1 MKRSVLFVAT
11 LCAGATLAP
20 FGSHVAADEQPLYGY
35 SVESSRTERQ
45 WEERLRAIPKPE
57 NLRAYMQRLS
67 AHPHH
72 VGSPYDK
79 DNAEWMLAK
88 FKEFGL
94 DARIEQFDVLFPTP
108 KERAVELVEGGPKF
122 TAKLQEPALSEDP
135 TSNQQSE
142 QLPTYNAYSIDGD
155 VTAPLVYVNYGIPE
169 DYEQLERMGISVK
182 GKIVIAKYFHSWR
195 GIKPKVAAEH
205 GAVGCL
211 IFSDPHEDGF
221 TQGDVFPAGP
231 WRPKDGV
238 QRGSVADMPFYP
250 GDPLT
255 PGIGATKDAKRL
267 KVEEAPTITKI
278 PVLPISYGDA
288 QPLLAALAGPV
299 APEAWRGGLGMTY
312 HVGPGPARVH
322 LKVKSDWS
330 IKPVYDVIARI
341 PGAVYP
347 DEWIVRGNHH
357 DGWVNG
363 AEDPIS
369 GMSAVLEEARALGE
383 LLKAGWKPK
392 RTIIYCAWDGEEP
405 GLLGSTEWAE
415 THYDELRAHG
425 VAYINSD
432 SSGRGYLGI
441 AGAHSLEK
449 FSNDIMRD
457 IQDPETKLS
466 AWKRAQ
472 LKTIADAKSPEQRKE
487 ARERGDLRIGA
498 LGSGSDYTA
507 FLDHDGVASMNI
519 GFGGEDGGG
528 IYHSIYDD
536 FYWYTHFSDTE
547 FVYGR
552 ALAQTGGT
560 AVLRLADADLL
571 PFEFGNFADTV
582 QMYIKE
588 LKTLA
593 QKTQDEVRERN
604 REIEEGVFKATNDP
618 RQPLVAPS
626 PEAVPPH
633 LNFAPL
639 DNAADAITRAATE
652 YKKAF
657 EQANANGGTALASS
671 SLAEVNHMLIETE
684 RKLTT
689 SAGLPNRPWFKHQL
703 DAPGFYTGYAAKTM
717 PAARE
722 AIDQKQ
728 WKQAE
733 EGIAVISRVLQDE
746 AGLISAAAAKLAAA
760 R

>member
-1 MKRSVLFVAT
+1 MNRSAALASLLF
-11 LCAGATLAP
+11 AGLSLAP
-20 FGSHVAADEQPLYGY
+20 FGNHVVADEQPLFGY
-35 SVESSRTERQ
+35 SAESSRTERQ
-45 WEERLRAIPKPE
+45 WEEKLRAIPSTE

-67 AHPHH
+67 AQPHH
-72 VGSPYDK
+72 VGSTYDK
-79 DNAEWMLAK
+79 NNADWIASK

-94 DARIEQFDVLFPTP
+94 DTHIEQFDVLFPTP
-108 KERAVELVEGGPKF
+108 KERVVELVEGGPKF
-122 TAKLQEPALSEDP
+122 TAKLEEPALSQDL
-135 TSNQQSE
+135 TSNQQIE

-211 IFSDPHEDGF
+211 IYSDPHEDGF
-221 TQGDVFPAGP
+221 VQGDVFPAGA
-231 WRPKDGV
+231 WRPKDGA
-238 QRGSVADMPFYP
+238 QRGSVADMPLYP

-255 PGIGATKDAKRL
+255 PGVGATKDAKRL

-288 QPLLAALAGPV
+288 QPLLAALGGPV
-299 APEAWRGGLGMTY
+299 APAEWRGGLGITY
-312 HVGPGPARVH
+312 HVGPGPATVH
-322 LKVKSDWS
+322 LKIKSNWD
-330 IKPVYDVIARI
+330 IKPIYDVIAKI
-341 PGAVYP
+341 PGAVFP
-347 DEWIVRGNHH
+347 DEWVIRGNHH

-369 GMSAVLEEARALGE
+369 GQVAMMEEARGLAE
-383 LLKAGWKPK
+383 LVKAGWKPK

-405 GLLGSTEWAE
+405 GLLGSTEFAE
-415 THYDELRAHG
+415 AHYDELRANG

-432 SSGRGYLGI
+432 SSGRGYLGVQ
-441 AGAHSLEK
+441 GSHTLEK
-449 FSNDIMRD
+449 FSNDIMREVS
-457 IQDPETKLS
+457 DPETKLS

-472 LKTIADAKSPEQRKE
+472 LKEIADAKTPEKRKE
-487 ARERGDLRIGA
+487 IRERADLRIGP

-507 FLDHDGVASMNI
+507 FLDHDGVASLNI

-560 AVLRLADADLL
+560 AVMRMADADLL
-571 PFEFGNFADTV
+571 PFEFGDFADTV
-582 QMYIKE
+582 QMYVKE
-588 LKTLA
+588 LKALA
-593 QKTQDEVRERN
+593 EKTRDDIRERN
-604 REIEEGVFKATNDP
+604 REIEEGLFHATNDP
-618 RQPLVAPS
+618 RHPLVAPS
-626 PEAVPPH
+626 VESVPPH

-639 DNAADAITRAATE
+639 ENGADAITRAAAE

-657 EQANANGGTALASS
+657 DQASSDGGSALAAA
-671 SLAEVNHMLIETE
+671 SLAGVNRMLIDSE
-684 RKLTT
+684 RKLTN
-689 SAGLPNRPWFKHQL
+689 AEGLPNRPWFKHQL

-728 WKQAE
+728 WKQA
-733 EGIAVISRVLQDE
+733 
-746 AGLISAAAAKLAAA
+746 
-760 R
+760 